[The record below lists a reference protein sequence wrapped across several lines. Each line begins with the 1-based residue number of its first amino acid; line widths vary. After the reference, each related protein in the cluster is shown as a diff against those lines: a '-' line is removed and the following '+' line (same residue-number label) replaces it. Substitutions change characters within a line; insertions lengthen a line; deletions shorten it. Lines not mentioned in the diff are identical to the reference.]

1 MVSAGANPAPARARA
16 PHVVMLLLNPYTHD
30 SRVNKEAAS
39 LRDAGYRVTI
49 LAQGERGL
57 PRREVKDGIG
67 VVRVERPPW
76 PPLLRFIVHRWRMA
90 RSLRRLRPDVIH
102 AHDTET
108 MDVAGRVGPAL
119 GVPIVYDA
127 HELWLERVLRERS
140 ALYGALARWY
150 FDRVERRYLPGAA
163 AWITVSAPIAR
174 HLERAYGI
182 GPVEVVPN
190 YPEATLPTA
199 ERDLRALPGGE
210 RMTADAPV
218 VLYIGNATEGRG
230 VEQLV
235 AAMAHVPEAHLALL
249 GAAGQ
254 GGMVRKE
261 ARRRGVAPRV
271 HVLPRVSPEEV
282 VAYAASATIG
292 VSPIPPTSL
301 SYRYSLPNKLF
312 QYMQAGLPVVAS
324 DYPQV
329 REVVSATGA
338 GVTVDPRDVE
348 ALAGAIRGYLDDPE
362 RRADD
367 GRRGREAVRE
377 RLNWRTSEE
386 RLLAVYRTLVPV
398 RGRS

>member
-1 MVSAGANPAPARARA
+1 
-16 PHVVMLLLNPYTHD
+16 MLLLNPYTHD
-30 SRVNKEAAS
+30 SRVRKEAAS
-39 LRDAGYRVTI
+39 LRDAGYRVTV
-49 LAQGERGL
+49 LAQGEHGL
-57 PRREVKDGIG
+57 PRREVEDGID

-76 PPLLRFIVHRWRMA
+76 PPLLRFMVHRWRMA
-90 RSLRRLRPDVIH
+90 RALRRLRPDVIH

-108 MDVAGRVGPAL
+108 TGRVGPGL

-150 FDRVERRYLPGAA
+150 FARVERRYLPIAS
-163 AWITVSAPIAR
+163 AWITVSAPIAG
-174 HLERAYGI
+174 HLERRYGI

-190 YPEATLPTA
+190 YPETNGQSAT
-199 ERDLRALPGGE
+199 RDLRALPGGE
-210 RMTADAPV
+210 RLAADAPV

-230 VEQLV
+230 VEHLV
-235 AAMAHVPEAHLALL
+235 AAMAEVPEAHLALL

-254 GGMVRKE
+254 RGIVRRE
-261 ARRRGVAPRV
+261 ARRRGVGRRV
-271 HVLPRVSPEEV
+271 HVLPRVSPDEV

-329 REVVSATGA
+329 REVISDAGA
-338 GVTVDPRDVE
+338 GVTVDPRDVG
-348 ALAGAIRGYLDDPE
+348 ALAGAIRAYLDDPE
-362 RRADD
+362 RRAGD
-367 GRRGREAVRE
+367 GRRGREAVLD
-377 RLNWRTSEE
+377 RLNWTTSEA
-386 RLLAVYRTLVPV
+386 RLLAVYERLAPV
-398 RGRS
+398 SPGS